1 MQVHAA
7 SPLSRYIGTPTANG
21 WDIVEVKSQSNP
33 NKVYRVDMTHG
44 RCSCPSWVFQKT
56 KVGETRATCKHLK
69 GLGFKQ
75 LIETA
80 EIDFQEKVAPA
91 TQQKVQVTE

>member
-44 RCSCPSWVFQKT
+44 RCSCPAWVNSRDK
-56 KVGETRATCKHLK
+56 KPCKHLK

-80 EIDFQEKVAPA
+80 EIDFQEKATPA